1 MQEKRNIASPI
12 LGFIKKN
19 VVLCVALAAAVITSV
34 IVPPDAK
41 YIDYFD
47 LRTLTC
53 LFCVLAVVCALKNIN
68 FFYFLAGEIVQ
79 RFKNIRFSV
88 LALVYI
94 TFIGSMLIANDMA
107 LLTFLPLGYFVLST
121 TSNEK
126 YMAFTFIMQNIAAN
140 LGGMLT
146 PFGNPQ
152 NLYLYSRFEIPTG
165 EFMSIMLLPFVKM
178 YVSVVNDINYINGS
192 YAILFSIWGALYS
205 FRIPSTATINAAALY
220 KESRATN
227 ITNLIL
233 QIVLGV
239 VLALLFGIEGA
250 LISMILAALHRNVS
264 MALIIERKLISQTFV
279 RSLLLQTVM
288 CLIVTI
294 AYYLGSMVVDIEN
307 ITVASWIT
315 TAVLSAIT
323 LFCISIIVCAIIDF
337 KTTKAIIEIAKNK
350 LINR

>member
-1 MQEKRNIASPI
+1 M
-12 LGFIKKN
+12 
-19 VVLCVALAAAVITSV
+19 
-34 IVPPDAK
+34 
-41 YIDYFD
+41 
-47 LRTLTC
+47 
-53 LFCVLAVVCALKNIN
+53 
-68 FFYFLAGEIVQ
+68 
-79 RFKNIRFSV
+79 
-88 LALVYI
+88 
-94 TFIGSMLIANDMA
+94 
-107 LLTFLPLGYFVLST
+107 
-121 TSNEK
+121 
-126 YMAFTFIMQNIAAN
+126 
-140 LGGMLT
+140 
-146 PFGNPQ
+146 
-152 NLYLYSRFEIPTG
+152 
-165 EFMSIMLLPFVKM
+165 
-178 YVSVVNDINYINGS
+178 
-192 YAILFSIWGALYS
+192 
-205 FRIPSTATINAAALY
+205 
-220 KESRATN
+220 
-227 ITNLIL
+227 